1 MTVIFP
7 ITGYIFVGLFGL
19 LIGSFLNVVVHRV
32 PRRESI
38 IRPASHCPHCG
49 HVLRAWENI
58 PVLSWLL
65 LRGRCHDCGSPIAW
79 RYPALELLTG
89 LFSVVVAWQWAIH
102 HAMSLRWSLLPAL
115 LFTWILL
122 ALTMIDLETQL
133 LPDRITK
140 PGMLIGLLINASA
153 LLWSGLALTTAW
165 NALLGIVLG
174 YGSLWLL
181 ATAYLKMTGKHG
193 MGGGDLKLLGL
204 VGAWLGWQAV
214 FLTLFIAAVSGG
226 LVAVALLLGG
236 KGRDYAIPF
245 GPYLALGG
253 WLMLLWPHEIVQGY
267 LHLLG
272 G

>member
-1 MTVIFP
+1 MTHLFP
-7 ITGYIFVGLFGL
+7 AAEYIFVALLGL

-38 IRPASHCPHCG
+38 IQPASHCPYCG

-58 PVLSWLL
+58 PVLSWVM
-65 LRGRCHDCGSPIAW
+65 LRGRCHGCSRAISW

-89 LFSVVVAWQWAIH
+89 GFSLVVAWQWGF
-102 HAMSLRWSLLPAL
+102 RWSLLPAL
-115 LFTWILL
+115 IFTWSLL
-122 ALTMIDLETQL
+122 ALTLIDLETQL

-140 PGMLIGLLINASA
+140 PGMLLGLALNASA
-153 LLWSGLALTTAW
+153 FFWPGLALTTPL

-181 ATAYLKMTGKHG
+181 ATVYLKMTGRVG
-193 MGGGDLKLLGL
+193 MGGGDLKLLGMI
-204 VGAWLGWQAV
+204 GAWLGWQAV
-214 FLTLFIAAVSGG
+214 FLTLFIAALSGG
-226 LVAVALLLGG
+226 LVAIAFLLGG

-253 WLMLLWPHEIVQGY
+253 WLMLVWPSAIVNGY